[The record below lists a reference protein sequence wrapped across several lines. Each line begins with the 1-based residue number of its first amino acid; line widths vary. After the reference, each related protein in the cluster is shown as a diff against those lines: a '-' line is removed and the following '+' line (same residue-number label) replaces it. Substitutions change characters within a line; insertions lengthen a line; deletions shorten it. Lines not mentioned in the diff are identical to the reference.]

1 MPKDYTPA
9 GHLQCTVFREG
20 TPMPAATAVMIR
32 PMTIEDYDEVFALW
46 LRTAKQGPGLC
57 VRDADSRP
65 NIQRY
70 LDRNPGMSFI
80 AESHE
85 RIIGAVLSGHD
96 GRRGFIHHLAVEPN
110 FRRRGTGRQLIGACE
125 QALLDAG
132 IGKAHLLVHMDNH
145 EAGVFWAQTGWSERD
160 DVRLMSKALT
170 GNPDE

>member
-1 MPKDYTPA
+1 
-9 GHLQCTVFREG
+9 
-20 TPMPAATAVMIR
+20 MPAATAITIR
-32 PMTIEDYDEVFALW
+32 SMTIEDYDEVFALW
-46 LRTAKQGPGLC
+46 LRTARHGPSLC
-57 VRDADSRP
+57 MRDADSRP

-96 GRRGFIHHLAVEPN
+96 GRRGFLHHLAVDSA
-110 FRRRGTGRQLIGACE
+110 FRLKGVGRQLVDACE

-132 IGKAHLLVHMDNH
+132 IGKAHLLVHVDNH
-145 EAGVFWAQTGWSERD
+145 EAGAFWVRAGWGERD
-160 DVRLMSKALT
+160 DVHLMSRSLT